1 MSAEAGLRSV
11 LGNLSAI
18 WLVPFAGFL
27 LLIATAPILGNA
39 FWQRNYSKIIS
50 LWVAVFIAAFVYING
65 WHSTHSVIFDNLLN
79 NYVPFIV
86 LITTLYVLAGSIYI
100 DYPFRGSP
108 ANNTIYLSISAM
120 LASVLGTMGAS
131 ALMIRPL
138 IRANLNRAS
147 YTHVMVFFIFLV
159 SNVAGGFTPLGDP
172 PLFIGFLNGVDF
184 FWSIRNLMMPCLLLM
199 VALIFLFFVIDSIL
213 FLRELPVPAPKTD
226 SRKRR
231 ILIQGKINV
240 VLMAILIATVSL
252 TALWTNSPSIEVLS
266 AKIRLNSV
274 IRDLILLGLIA
285 LSQRFT
291 PRNVRAANE
300 FSWRPA
306 IEVGVIFLGVFITII
321 PAIVILRAGKDG
333 SLGFIFALLD
343 QRDGQPANP
352 MYFWLTGGLSS
363 FLDNAPTYLIF
374 FNAAGADP
382 AQLMGTQALTLMAIS
397 TGAVFMGANTYIGN
411 APNLMVKAVAEHNGM
426 KMPTFFG
433 YMKWSCGILIPLF
446 LVFDWLYFR

>member
-1 MSAEAGLRSV
+1 
-11 LGNLSAI
+11 
-18 WLVPFAGFL
+18 
-27 LLIATAPILGNA
+27 
-39 FWQRNYSKIIS
+39 
-50 LWVAVFIAAFVYING
+50 
-65 WHSTHSVIFDNLLN
+65 
-79 NYVPFIV
+79 
-86 LITTLYVLAGSIYI
+86 
-100 DYPFRGSP
+100 
-108 ANNTIYLSISAM
+108 
-120 LASVLGTMGAS
+120 
-131 ALMIRPL
+131 
-138 IRANLNRAS
+138 
-147 YTHVMVFFIFLV
+147 MVFFIFLV